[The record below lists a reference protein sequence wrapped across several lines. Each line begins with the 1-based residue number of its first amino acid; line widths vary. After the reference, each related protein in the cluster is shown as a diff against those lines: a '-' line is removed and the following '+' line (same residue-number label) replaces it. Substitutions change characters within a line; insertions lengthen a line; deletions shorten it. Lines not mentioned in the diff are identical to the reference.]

1 MNASM
6 RRTHW
11 SIWPSFCRMRPSAS
25 GSTSLM
31 LLTLSFSDAFTT
43 PKLTPSSLPFTWRT
57 RPPAGLLSPGR
68 SSVLHTQQQ
77 QQQQQAAASV
87 VPSKRQPR
95 KRSMKG
101 FYVRPSKALEVGGG
115 FFVPGRH
122 TRGRA
127 GQEGRRKTRPAGL
140 ANADLVLCAH
150 NVSGLEGWRL
160 PVAGGLFFAVCL
172 AVNHLASL
180 EVAIGQTITEAIGAL
195 AVLTLITQG
204 LFRRQL
210 DMAAK
215 SGELF
220 ADVLE
225 RQRVAFVDE
234 QFERDYV
241 ESDAFESVGWMV
253 ETLLNI
259 MGATAVVLASREKS
273 ADGGCGLQ
281 VVLRAGDYTA
291 DENAA
296 VMDENAVVWD
306 DGQEQQSGDGGPCRS
321 VRVVERDRV
330 RGGSEAASVV
340 SLFPANTKS
349 IAVFELPFL
358 SSQGQT
364 GGALSAWCLFAGL
377 RSEPSSVS
385 ADDAYWL
392 DKIQT
397 FATVQTS
404 LT

>member
-1 MNASM
+1 
-6 RRTHW
+6 
-11 SIWPSFCRMRPSAS
+11 
-25 GSTSLM
+25 
-31 LLTLSFSDAFTT
+31 
-43 PKLTPSSLPFTWRT
+43 
-57 RPPAGLLSPGR
+57 
-68 SSVLHTQQQ
+68 
-77 QQQQQAAASV
+77 
-87 VPSKRQPR
+87 
-95 KRSMKG
+95 MKG

-115 FFVPGRH
+115 FFVP
-122 TRGRA
+122 
-127 GQEGRRKTRPAGL
+127 
-140 ANADLVLCAH
+140 
-150 NVSGLEGWRL
+150 GLEGWRL

-180 EVAIGQTITEAIGAL
+180 EVAIGQTITEAIGAI
-195 AVLTLITQG
+195 AVLTLILQG

-259 MGATAVVLASREKS
+259 MGATAVVLASRENG
-273 ADGGCGLQ
+273 ADGGGGLQ

-296 VMDENAVVWD
+296 VMDENAVLWD
-306 DGQEQQSGDGGPCRS
+306 DGQKQQSGDGGPCRS
-321 VRVVERDRV
+321 VRVVERHRV

-364 GGALSAWCLFAGL
+364 GGALSEWCLFAGL
-377 RSEPSSVS
+377 RSGPSSVS

-397 FATVQTS
+397 FATVQTN